1 MNTTKTPRCRNIAKM
16 IASLIYEAFLAII
29 AVLAFIYICGEMT
42 PEAEDFLTEWIGGFG
57 CTAVLFISKIIA
69 GFVMAG
75 IGERLIKLDEER
87 EKIAL

>member
-1 MNTTKTPRCRNIAKM
+1 MKRSKMTKRHLMTKM
-16 IASLIYEAFLAII
+16 IAILIYEAFLAIV
-29 AVLAFIYICGEMT
+29 ASLAFIYICGEMT